1 MMTIYVIDLES
12 IPTRYTCE
20 WKTHLPEQLKQHGN
34 DVVVISGPDDLPTN
48 TTPGMFLNFAATNIY
63 KAVQVEKFSRL
74 FSDGKI
80 KDGDYF
86 LFTDAWHPGILNLKY
101 MSSLLGINIKIGGL
115 WHSGSYDPAD
125 GLGRIIGDS
134 PWIRHTENA
143 LYEAIDHNYFATKFH
158 IDLFMETYGYQYDSD
173 SCDDLE
179 ECTRN
184 WTDGEIS
191 CGKIVQTGW
200 PMDYMKTTLAP
211 YKNLSKRDLILFP
224 HRIAPEKQ
232 VDIFRDLALSLPQ
245 YEFVVCQDT
254 TLSKREYHTLLGES
268 KVVFSASIQETLGIV
283 NCSEGPL
290 LNSIP
295 FCPDRLSYAEIFS
308 DFSEFLYPSEWTEDW
323 DSYLLHKDAI
333 MARLCYVMEHYDE
346 IQPRIET
353 YIENTYKNYFESDVL
368 IANLLRL

>member
-1 MMTIYVIDLES
+1 
-12 IPTRYTCE
+12 
-20 WKTHLPEQLKQHGN
+20 
-34 DVVVISGPDDLPTN
+34 
-48 TTPGMFLNFAATNIY
+48 
-63 KAVQVEKFSRL
+63 
-74 FSDGKI
+74 
-80 KDGDYF
+80 
-86 LFTDAWHPGILNLKY
+86 
-101 MSSLLGINIKIGGL
+101 
-115 WHSGSYDPAD
+115 
-125 GLGRIIGDS
+125 
-134 PWIRHTENA
+134 
-143 LYEAIDHNYFATKFH
+143 
-158 IDLFMETYGYQYDSD
+158 METYGYQYDGD

-184 WTDGEIS
+184 WTDDEIS

-353 YIENTYKNYFESDVL
+353 YIENTYKNYFESDAL

>member
-1 MMTIYVIDLES
+1 MTIYVIDLES

-20 WKTHLPEQLKQHGN
+20 WKTHLPEQLKQHCN

-184 WTDGEIS
+184 WTDYKIS

-353 YIENTYKNYFESDVL
+353 YIENTYKNYFESDAL